1 MRDSER
7 RADPGPVKTD
17 DRRPM
22 LIGLG
27 AWVIATIVVL
37 LFLTPLSHPANSW
50 LLWTC
55 MVGIVLGLVG
65 LAYAAKRHK

>member
-1 MRDSER
+1 
-7 RADPGPVKTD
+7 
-17 DRRPM
+17 M